1 MGYIYLITNKINNK
15 KYIGQTLRSDV
26 NTRWKY
32 HKCNNKKYIG
42 QILYNAYQKYGTNN
56 FDYKIICICFDE
68 DTNKYEKEYIQKY
81 DTIYPNGY
89 NLLEGGDNKKHS
101 EYTKQLI
108 SSKLK
113 GINHPNY
120 GKKLQDNHVLNI
132 KKSLIKEKTILNNEI
147 IGRSQTE
154 ITKNKIKEK
163 IIQYYKKNSKILIE
177 QYDLNNNLINTY
189 YSYSDAAR
197 QADINK
203 TYLTRVLN
211 NKTNNIAKGF
221 IWKKNCIN
229 ALTEN

>member
-15 KYIGQTLRSDV
+15 KYIGQTIRSDI

-32 HKCNNKKYIG
+32 HKLNNNKYIG
-42 QILYNAYQKYGTNN
+42 QILYNAYQKYGINN
-56 FDYKIICICFDE
+56 FDYKVICICFDE

-81 DTIYPNGY
+81 NTIYPNGY

-120 GKKLQDNHVLNI
+120 GKKLKDSHVLNI
-132 KKSLIKEKTILNNEI
+132 KKSLTKENFILINEI
-147 IGRSQTE
+147 VGRPQTE

-163 IIQYYKKNSKILIE
+163 IIEYYKKHSKFLIE
-177 QYDLNNNLINTY
+177 QYDLNKNLINTY

-197 QADINK
+197 QSDINK
-203 TYLTRVLN
+203 TYLIRVLN
-211 NKTNNIAKGF
+211 NKTNIAKGF
-221 IWKKNCIN
+221 IWKKICID
-229 ALTEN
+229 AHTEN